1 MAAGPARRARRQRKA
16 DPMPRELPLR
26 YGMNPHQKPARVY
39 AAEGDLPLEAVSGSP
54 GFINLLDA
62 LHAWALVKELK
73 AALGLPAAA
82 SFKHV
87 SPAGAAVA
95 VPLSDAEKKAAFVD
109 DMADL
114 SPLAVAYARARG
126 ADRMSSF
133 GDLAAFSDPL
143 DAPAAELLAREV
155 SDGCIA
161 PGYAPEALEV
171 LRQKRG
177 GKYLALKIDPAFEPP
192 ALETRQVY
200 GLWLEQARN
209 AVIPGPDICKNI
221 VTRCQD
227 LPPFAVRDLVVATVA
242 LKYTMSNSVA
252 FAKHGQAIG
261 IGAGQQSRVH
271 CTRLA
276 GSKADTWWLRQHPR
290 ILEAEFRPG
299 TSRAD
304 MNNAIDQYLLEH
316 PTPFEKRVYK
326 KAFVKAPRPLSA
338 RDRRAWLGQLDGV
351 SLSSDAFFP
360 FRDSIDRAARSGV
373 RYVLQPGGSE
383 RDDVV
388 IRACDEHG
396 MVMAL
401 SGLRL
406 FHH

>member
-1 MAAGPARRARRQRKA
+1 MA
-16 DPMPRELPLR
+16 REIALR
-26 YGMNPHQKPARVY
+26 YGMNPHQKPARAFVT
-39 AAEGDLPLEAVSGSP
+39 EGELPLEVLSGAP
-54 GFINLLDA
+54 GFINVLDA
-62 LHAWALVKELK
+62 LNAWALVKELR

-95 VPLSDAEKKAAFVD
+95 EPLSEVEKRAAFVD
-109 DMADL
+109 DMPGL
-114 SPLAVAYARARG
+114 SPLAAAYARARG
-126 ADRMSSF
+126 ADRVSSF
-133 GDLAAFSDPL
+133 GDFAAFSDRL
-143 DAPAAELLAREV
+143 DASAAELLVREV

-161 PGYAPEALEV
+161 PGYEPEALKI
-171 LRQKRG
+171 LREKRG
-177 GKYLALKIDPAFEPP
+177 GKYLVMSIDPAFEPP
-192 ALETRQVY
+192 ALECRQVY

-209 AVIPGPDICKNI
+209 AAVPGPELCRNI
-221 VTRCQD
+221 VTRNKD
-227 LPPFAVRDLVVATVA
+227 LPPFTARDLVVATVA

-252 FAKHGQAIG
+252 LARSGQCIG

-276 GSKADTWWLRQHPR
+276 CSKADLWWLRQHPR
-290 ILEAEFRPG
+290 LLDAKFKDG
-299 TSRAD
+299 VSRAEK
-304 MNNAIDQYLLEH
+304 NNAIDQYLLDH
-316 PTPFEKRVYK
+316 PTPFERRAWKQ
-326 KAFVKAPRPLSA
+326 AFAAPPKPITA
-338 RDRRAWLGQLDGV
+338 RERRAWLGELQGV

-373 RYVLQPGGSE
+373 RYVLQPGGSD
-383 RDDVV
+383 RDDLV
-388 IRACDEHG
+388 IRAADEHG